1 MSILKYIHFFICFF
15 FQDAAV
21 SSISEAALRSEYEK
35 LGISNRG
42 STKGR
47 ESTNSITANPM
58 VSTLNKRSSNVLGS
72 EEEKVASSPLAATVG
87 DSAMPSH
94 SSKG

>member
-1 MSILKYIHFFICFF
+1 MSILKYIHFFIYLF

-58 VSTLNKRSSNVLGS
+58 VSLNKRSSNVVGS
-72 EEEKVASSPLAATVG
+72 EEEKVASSPLATVG
-87 DSAMPSH
+87 DNAMPSP